1 MMLKL
6 WYITGEGHKR
16 KRGLK
21 NTREKRQ
28 KNKLLKKELLTLIKL
43 LRLSYLGYA
52 EDSFCFSFSQYFFQT
67 IHDRYLFSKIRL
79 VFSPTLYKF
88 IVWTC

>member
-16 KRGLK
+16 KGGLK

-52 EDSFCFSFSQYFFQT
+52 EDSFCISFSQYFFQT

-79 VFSPTLYKF
+79 VLSPTLYKF
-88 IVWTC
+88 IVWGC